1 MATAKTMAKAK
12 DNPNALPDRIE
23 LLLDDNY
30 ATRMVSDSHRPS
42 PNPSP
47 NPNPGPNPGPSPG
60 PNPGPSP
67 SPSPNSNPGQLCGS
81 STYDEVSTA
90 AGTDAVVGD
99 AFGLDGR
106 VGAPLLRLSTPSPPS
121 FSSPFI
127 SLTFHPHLPP
137 PPASRARFHSH
148 SGFGVD
154 VGVGVGVSV
163 GVGASADIDVAP
175 GACGAGPAHLRCAM
189 RHLLCKYRFVGMTSR
204 LNESACVLNSLFG
217 WMQRPVAHSHETN
230 SRADRVPNSAP
241 ASPSPGPSQAPSL
254 GPGPKPKPKPRP
266 NPPQAPP
273 DFMKYHA
280 GLVQYDRQLVA
291 LGAAL
296 FEETL
301 DRFPK
306 CRAKGTP
313 RPGRKATTVAR
324 DEALSAAGIQLSE
337 ATACGWKP

>member
-1 MATAKTMAKAK
+1 MATALSIAKAK

-30 ATRMVSDSHRPS
+30 ATRM
-42 PNPSP
+42 
-47 NPNPGPNPGPSPG
+47 
-60 PNPGPSP
+60 
-67 SPSPNSNPGQLCGS
+67 LCGS
-81 STYDEVSTA
+81 SKYDEVSTA
-90 AGTDAVVGD
+90 AGTGAVVGD

-106 VGAPLLRLSTPSPPS
+106 VG
-121 FSSPFI
+121 
-127 SLTFHPHLPP
+127 
-137 PPASRARFHSH
+137 
-148 SGFGVD
+148 
-154 VGVGVGVSV
+154 
-163 GVGASADIDVAP
+163 
-175 GACGAGPAHLRCAM
+175 PAHLQCAM

-217 WMQRPVAHSHETN
+217 WMPRPVPHSHETN
-230 SRADRVPNSAP
+230 SRADR
-241 ASPSPGPSQAPSL
+241 
-254 GPGPKPKPKPRP
+254 
-266 NPPQAPP
+266 APP

-313 RPGRKATTVAR
+313 RPARKATTAAR
-324 DEALSAAGIQLSE
+324 DQALTAAGIQLSE